1 MKRTSTVIL
10 LALFSLFLIL
20 LSCTLPIYIV
30 TSPTSTAEG
39 KDLTETPTYTPT
51 ITETP
56 TPTSTPT
63 YQVTPT
69 VTVNLD
75 GPWTIWQG
83 TSQQRLDIDFLQKD
97 YSVTANTATGDGHS
111 LLIEGMVSYDGTN
124 VSGEWESTNGT
135 SGSFIMYL
143 DGTYSTFSGNMGGGV
158 PFCGNRLS
166 SSMPSPCLQ

>member
-10 LALFSLFLIL
+10 IAIFSLFLIL

-30 TSPTSTAEG
+30 TNPTATSDDDA
-39 KDLTETPTYTPT
+39 TETPTYTPT

-69 VTVNLD
+69 VSVNLD
-75 GPWTIWQG
+75 GAWTIWQG

-97 YSVTANTATGDGHS
+97 YAITANAATGDGNS
-111 LLIEGMVSYDGTN
+111 LLFEGTISYDGTN
-124 VSGEWESTNGT
+124 VTGDWESTNGT
-135 SGSFIMYL
+135 SGSFVMYL
-143 DGTYSTFSGNMGGGV
+143 DGSYTMFSGNMGGGV

-166 SSMPSPCLQ
+166 SNMPSPCLK